1 MTTINTSD
9 NNNYQKTIT
18 QLIAT
23 MTVKPLLTIVIIKKI
38 ITMTATINNKHRINT
53 LITTANT
60 DNKNNNIER

>member
-23 MTVKPLLTIVIIKKI
+23 MTVKPLLTIVIIIK